1 MKKLLMLGAGGVGGY
16 FGARLIEAGVDVTF
30 LVRTARAESLRA
42 RGLRVVSPH
51 GNLHLPV
58 QCVTRETVKPEY
70 DLVMLAPKAYDLAD
84 ALEAIEPAMGPQTLV
99 LPLLNGLKHLDVLD
113 ERYGAHRVLGGI
125 AHIVSTLDEDGVV
138 HQMHPIQTLTA
149 GGRHATT
156 RAAAAD
162 FVSLCEAA
170 AFDVALSEDI
180 VSALWDKW
188 AFLATLAAVT
198 TLTGGSIGQVVAT
211 RHGES
216 LLRRVYAEGLTV
228 GQREGACISGAA
240 QSRALEML
248 TQTGS
253 DMTASML
260 RDLQAGLRTEHDHVL
275 GDLVH
280 RAQRYGVD
288 TPLLAMAHCHLQ
300 VAAAA

>member
-30 LVRTARAESLRA
+30 MVRTARAESLRA

-162 FVSLCEAA
+162 FVSLCEAV

-228 GQREGACISGAA
+228 AQREGACISGAA

-260 RDLQAGLRTEHDHVL
+260 RDLKAGLRTEHDHVL

-280 RAQRYGVD
+280 RAQRHGVD